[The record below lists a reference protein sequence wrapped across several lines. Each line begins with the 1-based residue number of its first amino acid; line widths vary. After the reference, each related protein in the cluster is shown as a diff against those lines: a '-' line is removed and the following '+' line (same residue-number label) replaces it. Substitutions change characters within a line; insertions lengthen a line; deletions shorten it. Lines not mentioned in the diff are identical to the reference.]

1 MKVILLEDVRSL
13 GKKDDIVE
21 VKEGY
26 ARNFLFTKNLG
37 VPADSKNLNDV
48 KLRKAHEAKVAAEK
62 LAEAKELAAKIEAAK
77 LTCKVKSGKDGK
89 VFGSVSSKEIAAEMK
104 KQNGIELDKKKLV
117 LPDRNDTSGDIE
129 EAMERVTG
137 DKDYPETLKELY
149 NGVRYGDVIPDS
161 QYIKR
166 MKNQKKT

>member
-1 MKVILLEDVRSL
+1 MKVILLEDVKSL

-26 ARNFLFTKNLG
+26 ARNYLFTKNLG

-48 KLRKAHEAKVAAEK
+48 KLRKAHEAKIAAEK
-62 LAEAKELAAKIEAAK
+62 LAEAKELAAKIEASK

-117 LPDRNDTSGDIE
+117 LPDALKNLGTYKVNVKLHPDVTAVLTVDVLPE
-129 EAMERVTG
+129 E
-137 DKDYPETLKELY
+137 
-149 NGVRYGDVIPDS
+149 
-161 QYIKR
+161 
-166 MKNQKKT
+166 

>member
-117 LPDRNDTSGDIE
+117 LPDALKNLGTYKVNVKLHPDVTAVLTVDVLPE
-129 EAMERVTG
+129 E
-137 DKDYPETLKELY
+137 
-149 NGVRYGDVIPDS
+149 
-161 QYIKR
+161 
-166 MKNQKKT
+166 

>member
-117 LPDRNDTSGDIE
+117 LPDALKNLGTYKVNVKLHPDVTAVLTVDVQPE
-129 EAMERVTG
+129 E
-137 DKDYPETLKELY
+137 
-149 NGVRYGDVIPDS
+149 
-161 QYIKR
+161 
-166 MKNQKKT
+166 

>member
-1 MKVILLEDVRSL
+1 MKVILLADVRSL

-117 LPDRNDTSGDIE
+117 LPDALKNLGTYKVNVKLHPDVTAVLTVDVLPE
-129 EAMERVTG
+129 E
-137 DKDYPETLKELY
+137 
-149 NGVRYGDVIPDS
+149 
-161 QYIKR
+161 
-166 MKNQKKT
+166 

>member
-1 MKVILLEDVRSL
+1 MKVILLEDVKSL

-48 KLRKAHEAKVAAEK
+48 KLRKAHEAKIAAEK

-117 LPDRNDTSGDIE
+117 LPDALKNLGTYKVNVKLHPDVTAVLTVDVLPE
-129 EAMERVTG
+129 E
-137 DKDYPETLKELY
+137 
-149 NGVRYGDVIPDS
+149 
-161 QYIKR
+161 
-166 MKNQKKT
+166 

>member
-77 LTCKVKSGKDGK
+77 LTCKVKSGKDGR

-117 LPDRNDTSGDIE
+117 LPDALKNLGTYKVNVKLHPDVTAVLTVDVLPE
-129 EAMERVTG
+129 E
-137 DKDYPETLKELY
+137 
-149 NGVRYGDVIPDS
+149 
-161 QYIKR
+161 
-166 MKNQKKT
+166 

>member
-1 MKVILLEDVRSL
+1 MKVILLEDVKSL

-48 KLRKAHEAKVAAEK
+48 KLRKARDAKVAAEK
-62 LAEAKELAAKIEAAK
+62 LEEAKDLPQKIEQTT

-89 VFGSVSSKEIAAEMK
+89 IK
-104 KQNGIELDKKKLV
+104 KR
-117 LPDRNDTSGDIE
+117 P
-129 EAMERVTG
+129 A
-137 DKDYPETLKELY
+137 PEGAGLAVCGRHE
-149 NGVRYGDVIPDS
+149 P
-161 QYIKR
+161 
-166 MKNQKKT
+166 

>member
-1 MKVILLEDVRSL
+1 MNVILLADVRSL

-117 LPDRNDTSGDIE
+117 LPDALKNLGTYKVNVKLHPDVTAVLTVDVLPE
-129 EAMERVTG
+129 E
-137 DKDYPETLKELY
+137 
-149 NGVRYGDVIPDS
+149 
-161 QYIKR
+161 
-166 MKNQKKT
+166 

>member
-62 LAEAKELAAKIEAAK
+62 LTEAKELAAKIEAAK

-117 LPDRNDTSGDIE
+117 LPDALKNLGTYKVNVKLHPDVTAVLTVDVLPE
-129 EAMERVTG
+129 E
-137 DKDYPETLKELY
+137 
-149 NGVRYGDVIPDS
+149 
-161 QYIKR
+161 
-166 MKNQKKT
+166 

>member
-13 GKKDDIVE
+13 GKKDDILE

-117 LPDRNDTSGDIE
+117 LPDALKNLGTYKVNVKLHPDVTAVLTVDVLPE
-129 EAMERVTG
+129 E
-137 DKDYPETLKELY
+137 
-149 NGVRYGDVIPDS
+149 
-161 QYIKR
+161 
-166 MKNQKKT
+166 

>member
-1 MKVILLEDVRSL
+1 MKVILLEDVKSL

-48 KLRKAHEAKVAAEK
+48 KLRKARDAKIAAEK
-62 LAEAKELAAKIEAAK
+62 LADARELAEK
-77 LTCKVKSGKDGK
+77 LEQNSLICRVKAGKDGK

-104 KQNGIELDKKKLV
+104 KQNGLDIDKKKLV
-117 LPDRNDTSGDIE
+117 IE
-129 EAMERVTG
+129 EPIKNLGTYKIKVKLHPEVTAVLTV
-137 DKDYPETLKELY
+137 DVLPEE
-149 NGVRYGDVIPDS
+149 
-161 QYIKR
+161 
-166 MKNQKKT
+166 

>member
-104 KQNGIELDKKKLV
+104 KQNGIELDKKKLIVTEPIKNLGTYKITAKLHPEVNAVVTVDV
-117 LPDRNDTSGDIE
+117 LAE
-129 EAMERVTG
+129 E
-137 DKDYPETLKELY
+137 
-149 NGVRYGDVIPDS
+149 
-161 QYIKR
+161 
-166 MKNQKKT
+166 